1 VKRGQLESNVLVL
14 VTLAL
19 VAFGMVMV
27 YSATSASATIG
38 GGNPV
43 YYLKRQGIFAA
54 IGLVV
59 LVVLRRWSYRSLR
72 HSAPLLVVGSLLL
85 LAVALVGGQNVNG
98 ARRWIDVGAAS
109 FQPSEIAKLA
119 VVVWV
124 ALYLSKR
131 PVPTTLGELTK
142 PLGLLL
148 AVFCALILAEPD
160 LGTVIAI
167 CVIVGAM
174 LVVAGAP
181 LRMLGIASA
190 IAGGIVLV
198 AIWLEPYRRSR
209 FFSFIN
215 PWHDSQGAGYQ
226 IVNSM
231 IGIGS
236 GGLFGKGLGQSVE
249 KIFYLPEAHTDM
261 IFSIIGEELGLV
273 GVTLVIAAYVA
284 FAWAGLRIALRCADP
299 FGKALAV
306 GITTL
311 VCGQAALNLAA
322 VVGAAP
328 LTGITLPLVSYGGTS
343 LVVMLAS
350 VGILLNIARNDGVA
364 ATALVRDRSRRNG
377 RSRDP
382 VARRRAGAPRTR
394 RERELRRL
402 A

>member
-1 VKRGQLESNVLVL
+1 MKRGQLESNVLVL

-38 GGNPV
+38 GGNPI
-43 YYLKRQGIFAA
+43 YYLKRQAIFAA
-54 IGLVV
+54 IGLAA
-59 LVVLRRWSYRSLR
+59 LVVLRRLSYRSLR
-72 HSAPLLVVGSLLL
+72 HSAPLLIVGSLFL

-98 ARRWIDVGAAS
+98 ARRWIDLGAAS

-131 PVPTTLGELTK
+131 PVPATLGELTK

-190 IAGGIVLV
+190 IAGGVVLI
-198 AIWLEPYRRSR
+198 AIWLEPYRRTR

-236 GGLFGKGLGQSVE
+236 GGLFGKGLGESVE

-273 GVTLVIAAYVA
+273 GVTLVLAAYAA
-284 FAWAGLRIALRCADP
+284 FAWAGLRIALRCTDP

-364 ATALVRDRSRRNG
+364 ARAQVRDRSRRDG
-377 RSRDP
+377 RSRDAVP
-382 VARRRAGAPRTR
+382 RRRAGAPRTR